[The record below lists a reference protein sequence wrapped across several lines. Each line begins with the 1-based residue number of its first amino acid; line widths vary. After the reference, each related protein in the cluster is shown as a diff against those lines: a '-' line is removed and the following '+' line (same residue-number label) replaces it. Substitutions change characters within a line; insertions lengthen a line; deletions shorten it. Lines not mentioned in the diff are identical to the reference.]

1 VVRQRTTDVSRATLN
16 VKESSPVAVCFRSAR
31 CQQTIN
37 LIQGRLEMPGKS
49 RYFSNRSFFGKTSKM
64 ENMVLVFSLSL
75 ESPMVIIMCVTVSVA
90 VVSAARGLEG
100 RSYGGKIRSK
110 LVEHIFDRIVGSDA
124 KSLVSK
130 FSR

>member
-1 VVRQRTTDVSRATLN
+1 
-16 VKESSPVAVCFRSAR
+16 
-31 CQQTIN
+31 
-37 LIQGRLEMPGKS
+37 
-49 RYFSNRSFFGKTSKM
+49 
-64 ENMVLVFSLSL
+64 
-75 ESPMVIIMCVTVSVA
+75 MVIIMCVTVSVA

-130 FSR
+130 FSREMPISQMPRKAHEPMWVLMPDFNKRLWSGLNP

>member
-1 VVRQRTTDVSRATLN
+1 
-16 VKESSPVAVCFRSAR
+16 
-31 CQQTIN
+31 
-37 LIQGRLEMPGKS
+37 
-49 RYFSNRSFFGKTSKM
+49 
-64 ENMVLVFSLSL
+64 
-75 ESPMVIIMCVTVSVA
+75 MVIIMCVTVSVA